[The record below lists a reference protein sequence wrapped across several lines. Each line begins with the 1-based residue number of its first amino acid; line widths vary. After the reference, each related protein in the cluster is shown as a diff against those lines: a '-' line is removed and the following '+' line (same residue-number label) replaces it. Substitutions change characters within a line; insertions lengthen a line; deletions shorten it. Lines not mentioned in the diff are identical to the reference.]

1 MITLVK
7 DDQYFL
13 VFDSVV
19 SFFVFFFFVLFF
31 VFFVFFFVVYG
42 VRYSSAKTPFLSIT
56 DGMQLE
62 CDDVIH

>member
-31 VFFVFFFVVYG
+31 VFFVFFFCRLWREVLLCQN
-42 VRYSSAKTPFLSIT
+42 PLFI
-56 DGMQLE
+56 DN
-62 CDDVIH
+62 

>member
-19 SFFVFFFFVLFF
+19 SFFVFFFLFCFLFF
-31 VFFVFFFVVYG
+31 CFFFFVVYG

>member
-7 DDQYFL
+7 VDQYFL

-19 SFFVFFFFVLFF
+19 SFFFFFFFVF
-31 VFFVFFFVVYG
+31 VFVFFFVVYG
-42 VRYSSAKTPFLSIT
+42 VRYFSAKTPFLSIT
-56 DGMQLE
+56 DRMQLE

>member
-7 DDQYFL
+7 VDQYFL

-19 SFFVFFFFVLFF
+19 SFFLFFFRFF
-31 VFFVFFFVVYG
+31 FGFSFFVVYG
-42 VRYSSAKTPFLSIT
+42 VRYFSAKTPFLSIT
-56 DGMQLE
+56 DRMQLE

>member
-7 DDQYFL
+7 VDQYFL

-19 SFFVFFFFVLFF
+19 SFFFFFFLFLF
-31 VFFVFFFVVYG
+31 LFFFFVVYG
-42 VRYSSAKTPFLSIT
+42 VRYFSAKTPFLSIT
-56 DGMQLE
+56 DRMQLE